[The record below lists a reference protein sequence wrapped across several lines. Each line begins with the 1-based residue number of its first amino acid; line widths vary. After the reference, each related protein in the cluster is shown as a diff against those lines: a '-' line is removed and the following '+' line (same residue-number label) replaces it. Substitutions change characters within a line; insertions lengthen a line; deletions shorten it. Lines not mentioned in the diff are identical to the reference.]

1 MGWNVRRRSFSIF
14 FFKYFKRK
22 NFLFQYG
29 IGIAFDFQ
37 DFKYLSF
44 ALFRPFIWKEN
55 IYGKKEV

>member
-1 MGWNVRRRSFSIF
+1 MLGEKDFRICDLLISFRV
-14 FFKYFKRK
+14 KYFKRK

-44 ALFRPFIWKEN
+44 ALFRPFI
-55 IYGKKEV
+55 